1 MKMRMIVAVSSVI
14 LAFSAGPAWAI
25 LLAYEPFD
33 YTGTSLLG
41 QNGGIGFTTPWDSGS
56 VLSNDDTS
64 LDYVGNPNPVAGDR
78 ISTAWAGGAKRELAT
93 PLTFN
98 QGDTYYVS
106 LLIKKV
112 PGAAICVKLSNG
124 RYDGGEYTHRAWF
137 AGISGGNDNYGFGA
151 QAGQSADH
159 GYTTGDT
166 ALIVSKLE
174 ADPANSRW
182 IHRYMFYES
191 PDAVSTTEPATA
203 GDWDQ
208 GYGLTVSAAA
218 QGANVLQFWG
228 GGGGELDEIRIG
240 TTWGDVI
247 TSATILGD
255 MDDSGA
261 VNNND
266 ISPFVMALTD
276 RATYVATYGLD
287 PDVVGD
293 IDGSGVLNNNDI
305 TPFVN
310 LLTGAPQA
318 VPEPASLSLL
328 ALSLGLLIRRRR

>member
-1 MKMRMIVAVSSVI
+1 MKTRMIIVGVSVI
-14 LAFSAGPAWAI
+14 LAFSARPAWAT

-33 YTGTSLLG
+33 YTGTSLAG
-41 QNGGIGFTTPWDSGS
+41 QNGGFGFASSWDAGS

-64 LDYVGNPNPVAGDR
+64 LNYAGNPNTVAGDR
-78 ISTAWAGGAKRELAT
+78 ISNAWAGGSKRDLAT

-112 PGAAICVKLSNG
+112 PGVGICVKLSNG

-137 AGISGGNDNYGFGA
+137 AGINGGNDNYGFGA

-166 ALIVSKLE
+166 ALIVSKLI

-182 IHRYMFYES
+182 IHYYDFYES
-191 PDAVSTTEPATA
+191 PDAVSTTEPTT
-203 GDWDQ
+203 WDQ

-240 TTWGDVI
+240 TTYGDV
-247 TSATILGD
+247 
-255 MDDSGA
+255 
-261 VNNND
+261 
-266 ISPFVMALTD
+266 VM
-276 RATYVATYGLD
+276 
-287 PDVVGD
+287 
-293 IDGSGVLNNNDI
+293 
-305 TPFVN
+305 
-310 LLTGAPQA
+310 
-318 VPEPASLSLL
+318 PEPATL
-328 ALSLGLLIRRRR
+328 ALFGIGAGLVALRRRRR